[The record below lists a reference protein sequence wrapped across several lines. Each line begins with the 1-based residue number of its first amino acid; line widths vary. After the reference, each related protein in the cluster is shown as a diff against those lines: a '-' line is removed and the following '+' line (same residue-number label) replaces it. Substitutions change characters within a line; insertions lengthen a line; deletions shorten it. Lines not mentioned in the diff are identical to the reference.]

1 MAEGDCHIYTTKNAG
16 AKRTLLRRLVGV
28 ARLELAAS
36 WSRTMRATICA
47 TPRDSFIIIMSF
59 WPVVK
64 ELFHFLHICG
74 LVQIYCQHEDEIWI
88 QL

>member
-1 MAEGDCHIYTTKNAG
+1 MSGDFYK
-16 AKRTLLRRLVGV
+16 KSRRERYDVRGDVVGV

-59 WPVVK
+59 RPVVK
-64 ELFHFLHICG
+64 ELFHFLHIFG
-74 LVQIYCQHEDEIWI
+74 LVQIYCQHEDEIWL

>member
-1 MAEGDCHIYTTKNAG
+1 MAQSCQQTPIDKNPPAFRL
-16 AKRTLLRRLVGV
+16 KDLVGV

-59 WPVVK
+59 RPVVK

-74 LVQIYCQHEDEIWI
+74 LVQIYCQHED
-88 QL
+88 